1 VALTES
7 KRFDSTRFDTY
18 QEDSVVHPPRSVR
31 RRQTRRTAALAAAV
45 VVAATGA
52 LVAPRAATGAVVTAA
67 DLPFRDPRLPIEQ
80 RVADL
85 MSRLTLDERIGLLHQ
100 YQQPVPRLG
109 IGIFKA
115 GTEALHGV
123 AWSNDHRDNGNVVT
137 ATATQFPQAL
147 GLASTWDRGLVEQVG
162 SAVGD
167 EARGLHAK
175 DPEVWGLNL
184 WAPVVN
190 LLRDPRWGRNEEG
203 YSEDALLT
211 GAVATAYGSG
221 IQGRDTTY
229 LKAAPTLKHLIG
241 YNNEAQR
248 DTSSSNLPP
257 RVLNEYELKAFTAPL
272 AAGAATGM
280 MASYNL
286 VNGRP
291 STVDPLIGQLR
302 SVSKTPLYNVSD
314 AFAPGN
320 LVGSQHYFDTQ
331 PEADAAM
338 FRAGIDG
345 YVADNADPTAMTTA
359 VKEAL
364 AKGFMTE
371 ADVDAAA
378 SHALTLRFR
387 LGEFDPDGGPYGALG
402 ASEVNAPEHQQLA
415 RTTAAEAMVL
425 LKNSRNALPLD
436 AARDQKVAVI
446 GQLADTVYSDWYGG
460 NAPYTVTP
468 AAGIT
473 KRLGSSGSVSTVE
486 GVDRIALRDKATGK
500 YVTSRGTTGSDT
512 VAAAGDT
519 AGPAAQFDVFDWGED
534 VVTLRNV
541 STGNVVGNTGS
552 ALVTKD
558 KQPNGW
564 FVQQQF
570 AIENQP
576 DGSVVLRYA
585 GYETRESWYGG
596 GTYVRVGPD
605 GVLRVDARSA
615 SEASRFTRETLSS
628 GTAQAAAAAARSDAA
643 VLVVGSMPF
652 INGRENRDRT
662 SMELP
667 AAQRRLVEA
676 VLAANPHTVLVLE
689 TSYPETIDWAQQTVP
704 AIVWTTHAGQET
716 GNALADV
723 LFGDVNPS
731 GHLTQTWYREGTTLP
746 SIHDYDIIKSRRT
759 YQYYEGTP
767 LYPFGH
773 GLSYTDFAYGRAT
786 ATPASVAPDGTVTV
800 RVTVR
805 NTGTRAGADVVQLY
819 DHQRTSRTPQPQRRL
834 LGFAKVTLAPGES
847 RQVAIK
853 VKAADLAV
861 WDVTRG
867 RWVVERSVHDLLVG
881 RSSADIRARTSI
893 DVRGEVVPARDLGV
907 ATRAMNFDDYSGITL
922 VDESKAAGTSITA
935 PEAGG
940 WAVYRDARLGS
951 GPLTFTAQAALDGP
965 ADATV
970 ELRVGSPTGPVVGR
984 ATVAPTGSVYTY
996 RPVTAS
1002 VTGSVTA
1009 SAGTEDLYLVLDKG
1023 VRISSFTL
1031 R

>member
-1 VALTES
+1 M
-7 KRFDSTRFDTY
+7 
-18 QEDSVVHPPRSVR
+18 VHPPRSAR
-31 RRQTRRTAALAAAV
+31 RRQTRRTAALAVAA
-45 VVAATGA
+45 VVAATGV
-52 LVAPRAATGAVVTAA
+52 LVAPHAATGAAVAAA
-67 DLPFRDPRLPIEQ
+67 DLPFRDPSLPIEK
-80 RVADL
+80 RVKDL
-85 MSRLTLDERIGLLHQ
+85 MARLTLDERIGLLHQ

-115 GTEALHGV
+115 GTEALHGL
-123 AWSNDHRDNGNVVT
+123 AWSNNHRDNGNVVT

-147 GLASTWDRGLVEQVG
+147 GLASTWDRGLVEQIG
-162 SAVGD
+162 SVVGD
-167 EARGLHAK
+167 EARGMHAK

-203 YSEDALLT
+203 YSEDAMLT
-211 GAVATAYGSG
+211 GAIATAYGSG
-221 IQGRDTTY
+221 IQGDDATY

-241 YNNEAQR
+241 YNNEVQR
-248 DTSSSNLPP
+248 STSSSNLPP
-257 RVLNEYELKAFTAPL
+257 RVLKEYELKAFEAPL
-272 AAGAATGM
+272 RAGAATGM

-291 STVDPLIGQLR
+291 ATVDPLIGELR
-302 SVSKTPLYNVSD
+302 SVSKAPLFNVSD

-320 LVGSQHYFDTQ
+320 LVGSQQYFGTMA
-331 PEADAAM
+331 EGNAAM
-338 FRAGIDG
+338 FRAGIDA
-345 YVADNADPTAMTTA
+345 YVADNTDPTSMTKA

-371 ADVDAAA
+371 ADVDVAA

-387 LGEFDPDGGPYGALG
+387 LGEFNPDGGPYGALG
-402 ASEVNAPEHQQLA
+402 ASEVNAPEHQRLA
-415 RTTAAEAMVL
+415 RTAAAEAMVL
-425 LKNSRNALPLD
+425 LKNSKDALPLD
-436 AARDQKVAVI
+436 AARDKNVAVI

-468 AAGIT
+468 AEGIAA
-473 KRLGSSGSVSTVE
+473 RLGSRGSVSTIE
-486 GVDRIALRDKATGK
+486 GVDRIALRDNATGK
-500 YVTSRGTTGSDT
+500 YVTSRGTTDADT
-512 VAAAGDT
+512 VAAAADT
-519 AGPAAQFDVFDWGED
+519 AGTAAQFDVFEWGED

-541 STGNVVGNTGS
+541 ATGNVVGSNWS
-552 ALVTKD
+552 AFVTKD

-570 AIENQP
+570 AIESQP

-585 GYETRESWYGG
+585 GYETSESWYGG
-596 GTYVRVGPD
+596 GTYVRVGDD
-605 GVLRVDARSA
+605 GILRADAKSA
-615 SEASRFTRETLSS
+615 AEASRFTRETLSS
-628 GTAQAAAAAARSDAA
+628 GVAQAAAAAASSDAA

-676 VLAANPHTVLVLE
+676 VLAANPDTVLVLE
-689 TSYPETIDWAQQTVP
+689 SSYPETIDWAQQTVP

-731 GHLTQTWYREGTTLP
+731 GHLTQTWYRAGTTLP
-746 SIHDYDIIKSRRT
+746 SIYDYDIIKSKRT
-759 YQYYEGTP
+759 YQYFEGTP

-773 GLSYTDFAYGRAT
+773 GLSYTDFAYGPAT
-786 ATPASVAPDGTVTV
+786 ATPTSVAPDGTVTV

-805 NTGTRAGADVVQLY
+805 NAGTRAGEDVVQLY
-819 DHQRTSRTPQPQRRL
+819 HHQRTSRTPQPDRRL
-834 LGFAKVTLAPGES
+834 LGFAKVRLEPGES
-847 RQVAIK
+847 RRVAIK
-853 VKAADLAV
+853 VKAADLGV

-881 RSSADIRARTSI
+881 RSSEDIRATASL
-893 DVRGEVVPARDLGV
+893 DVRGEVVPARDLSRT
-907 ATRAMNFDDYSGITL
+907 TRAENFDDYSGISL
-922 VDESKAAGTSITA
+922 VDESKTSGTSITA

-940 WAVYRDARLGS
+940 WAVYRDARLGARE
-951 GPLTFTAQAALDGP
+951 LTFTAQAALDAP

-970 ELRVGSPTGPVVGR
+970 ELRVGSPTGAVFGR
-984 ATVAPTGSVYTY
+984 ATVAPTGSVYSY

-1002 VTGSVTA
+1002 VSA
-1009 SAGTEDLYLVLDKG
+1009 PAGTGDLYLVLGKG
-1023 VRISSFTL
+1023 VRISSFSL

>member
-1 VALTES
+1 M
-7 KRFDSTRFDTY
+7 
-18 QEDSVVHPPRSVR
+18 VHPPRSVR
-31 RRQTRRTAALAAAV
+31 RRHTRRTAALAAAA

-52 LVAPRAATGAVVTAA
+52 LVAPHAATGAVVAAA
-67 DLPFRDPRLPIEQ
+67 DLPFRDPELPIEQ

-85 MSRLTLDERIGLLHQ
+85 MARLTLDERIGMLHQ

-115 GTEALHGV
+115 GTEALHGL

-175 DPEVWGLNL
+175 DPDVWGLNL

-211 GAVATAYGSG
+211 GAIATAYGSG
-221 IQGRDTTY
+221 IQGPDKTY

-241 YNNEAQR
+241 YNNEVLR

-257 RVLNEYELKAFTAPL
+257 RVLKEYELKAFEAPL
-272 AAGAATGM
+272 KAGAATGM

-291 STVDPLIGQLR
+291 ATVDPLIGELR
-302 SVSKTPLYNVSD
+302 SVSKTPLFNVSD

-320 LVGSQHYFDTQ
+320 LVGSQDYFDTQ
-331 PEADAAM
+331 AEANAAM
-338 FRAGIDG
+338 FKAGIDG
-345 YVADNADPTAMTTA
+345 YVADNADPTSMTKA

-364 AKGFMTE
+364 VKGFMTE

-387 LGEFDPDGGPYGALG
+387 LGEFDPDGGPYGALD
-402 ASEVNAPEHQQLA
+402 ASEVNAPEHQRLA
-415 RTTAAEAMVL
+415 RSAAAEAMVL
-425 LKNSRNALPLD
+425 LKNSEDALPLD
-436 AARDQKVAVI
+436 AARDKNLAVI

-460 NAPYTVTP
+460 NAPYAVTP
-468 AAGIT
+468 AAGIA
-473 KRLGSSGSVSTVE
+473 KRLGDSGSVSTVE

-500 YVTSRGTTGSDT
+500 YVTSRGTTDADT
-512 VAAAGDT
+512 VAATADT
-519 AGPAAQFDVFDWGED
+519 AGPGAQFDVFDWGED

-541 STGNVVGNTGS
+541 ATGNVMGS
-552 ALVTKD
+552 NWSAFVTKD

-570 AIENQP
+570 AIESQP

-596 GTYVRVGPD
+596 GTYVRVGDD
-605 GVLRVDARSA
+605 GILRADAKSA
-615 SEASRFTRETLSS
+615 AEASRFTRETLSS
-628 GTAQAAAAAARSDAA
+628 GAAQAAAAAARSDAA

-662 SMELP
+662 SMDLP
-667 AAQRRLVEA
+667 AGQRRLVEA
-676 VLAANPHTVLVLE
+676 VLAANPNTVLVLE
-689 TSYPETIDWAQQTVP
+689 SSYPETIDWAQQTVP

-731 GHLTQTWYREGTTLP
+731 GHLTQTWYRSGTALP
-746 SIHDYDIIKSRRT
+746 SIHDYDIIKSKRT
-759 YQYYEGTP
+759 YQYFEGTP

-773 GLSYTDFAYGRAT
+773 GLSYTDFAYGPVT
-786 ATPASVAPDGTVTV
+786 ATPASVAPDDMVTV

-805 NTGTRAGADVVQLY
+805 NTGTRAGEDVVQLY
-819 DHQRTSRTPQPQRRL
+819 GHQRTSRTAQPDRRL
-834 LGFAKVTLAPGES
+834 LGFAKVSLAPGES
-847 RQVAIK
+847 RQVAIT

-861 WDVTRG
+861 WDVTRS
-867 RWVVERSVHDLLVG
+867 RWVVERSRHDLLVG
-881 RSSADIRARTSI
+881 RSAEDIRATTSI
-893 DVRGEVVPARDLGV
+893 DVRGEVVPPRDLSTT
-907 ATRAMNFDDYSGITL
+907 TRAENFDDYSGISL
-922 VDESKAAGTSITA
+922 VDESKTSGTSITA
-935 PEAGG
+935 PEAGA
-940 WAVYRDARLGS
+940 WAVYRDARLGKRA
-951 GPLTFTAQAALDGP
+951 LTFTAQAALDASTP
-965 ADATV
+965 TTV

-984 ATVAPTGSVYTY
+984 ATVAPTGSVYSY
-996 RPVTAS
+996 RPVTAT
-1002 VTGSVTA
+1002 VA
-1009 SAGTEDLYLVLDKG
+1009 APAGTGDLYLVLGKG
-1023 VRISSFTL
+1023 VRISTFSL

>member
-1 VALTES
+1 
-7 KRFDSTRFDTY
+7 
-18 QEDSVVHPPRSVR
+18 
-31 RRQTRRTAALAAAV
+31 
-45 VVAATGA
+45 
-52 LVAPRAATGAVVTAA
+52 
-67 DLPFRDPRLPIEQ
+67 
-80 RVADL
+80 
-85 MSRLTLDERIGLLHQ
+85 M
-100 YQQPVPRLG
+100 
-109 IGIFKA
+109 
-115 GTEALHGV
+115 
-123 AWSNDHRDNGNVVT
+123 
-137 ATATQFPQAL
+137 
-147 GLASTWDRGLVEQVG
+147 
-162 SAVGD
+162 
-167 EARGLHAK
+167 HAK

-203 YSEDALLT
+203 YSEDATLT
-211 GAVATAYGSG
+211 GAVATAYGAG
-221 IQGRDTTY
+221 IQGHDPTY
-229 LKAAPTLKHLIG
+229 LKAAPTLKHFIG

-257 RVLNEYELKAFTAPL
+257 RVLKEYELKAFEAPL
-272 AAGAATGM
+272 EAGAATGV

-291 STVDPLIGQLR
+291 ATVDPLVGELR
-302 SVSKTPLYNVSD
+302 SVSKTPLFNVSD

-320 LVGSQHYFDTQ
+320 LVGSQKYFGTQ
-331 PEADAAM
+331 AEAEAAM
-338 FRAGIDG
+338 FRAGLDAHVG
-345 YVADNADPTAMTTA
+345 DNTDPTTMTTA
-359 VKEAL
+359 VKQAL
-364 AKGFMTE
+364 AKGLMTE

-387 LGEFDPDGGPYGALG
+387 LGEFDPDGGPYGSLG
-402 ASEVNAPEHQQLA
+402 ASEVNAPDHQRLA
-415 RTTAAEAMVL
+415 RTAAAEAMVL
-425 LKNSRNALPLD
+425 LKNSKDALPLD
-436 AARDQKVAVI
+436 AARDKNVAVI

-468 AAGIT
+468 AAGIA
-473 KRLGSSGSVSTVE
+473 KRLGSGGSVSAVE
-486 GVDRIALRDKATGK
+486 GVDRIALRDNATGK
-500 YVTSRGTTGSDT
+500 YVTSRGTTDADT
-512 VAAAGDT
+512 VAATADT

-541 STGNVVGNTGS
+541 ATGNVVGSNWS
-552 ALVTKD
+552 AFVTKD

-570 AIENQP
+570 AIEDQP

-585 GYETRESWYGG
+585 GYETGESWYGG
-596 GTYVRVGPD
+596 GTYVRVGDD
-605 GVLRVDARSA
+605 GILRADVKSPT
-615 SEASRFTRETLSS
+615 EASHFTRETLRS
-628 GTAQAAAAAARSDAA
+628 GVAEAAAAAASSDAA

-652 INGRENRDRT
+652 INGREARDRT

-676 VLAANPHTVLVLE
+676 VLAANPDTVLVLE

-731 GHLTQTWYREGTTLP
+731 GHLTQTWYRAGTPLP
-746 SIHDYDIIKSRRT
+746 SIHDYDIIKSKRT
-759 YQYYEGTP
+759 YQYYAGTP

-773 GLSYTDFAYGRAT
+773 GLSYTDFAYGPVT
-786 ATPASVAPDGTVTV
+786 ASPESVAAGGTVTV

-805 NTGTRAGADVVQLY
+805 NTGARAGEDVVQLY
-819 DHQRTSRTPQPQRRL
+819 DHQRTSRTPQPHRRL
-834 LGFAKVTLAPGES
+834 LGFAKVRLAAGES

-867 RWVVERSVHDLLVG
+867 RWIVERSVHDLLVG
-881 RSSADIRARTSI
+881 RSAEDIRATTSL
-893 DVRGEVVPARDLGV
+893 DVRGEVVPPRDLSV
-907 ATRAMNFDDYSGITL
+907 TTRAMNFDDYSGISL
-922 VDESKAAGTSITA
+922 VDESKTSGTSITA
-935 PEAGG
+935 HEAGG

-951 GPLTFTAQAALDGP
+951 GTLSFTAQAALDGP
-965 ADATV
+965 AAATI
-970 ELRVGSPTGPVVGR
+970 ELRVGSPSGAVVGR
-984 ATVAPTGSVYTY
+984 ATVAPTGGVYTY

-1002 VTGSVTA
+1002 VSA
-1009 SAGTEDLYLVLDKG
+1009 PAGTRDLYLVLGAG
-1023 VRISSFTL
+1023 VRVSSFSL

>member
-1 VALTES
+1 M
-7 KRFDSTRFDTY
+7 
-18 QEDSVVHPPRSVR
+18 
-31 RRQTRRTAALAAAV
+31 
-45 VVAATGA
+45 AATGA
-52 LVAPRAATGAVVTAA
+52 LVAPHAASGALVATA
-67 DLPFRDPRLPIEQ
+67 DLPFRNPRLPIEE
-80 RVADL
+80 RVKDL
-85 MSRLTLDERIGLLHQ
+85 MARLTLDERIGLLHQ

-115 GTEALHGV
+115 GTEALHGL
-123 AWSNDHRDNGNVVT
+123 AWSNNHRDGGNGVT

-147 GLASTWDRGLVEQVG
+147 GLASTWDRALVEQVG

-167 EARGLHAK
+167 EARGMHAK

-190 LLRDPRWGRNEEG
+190 LLRDPRWGRNEVG

-221 IQGRDTTY
+221 IQGHDPTY

-257 RVLNEYELKAFTAPL
+257 RVLKEYELKAFEAPL

-291 STVDPLIGQLR
+291 STVDPLIGELR
-302 SVSKTPLYNVSD
+302 SVSKTPLFNVSD

-331 PEADAAM
+331 PEANAAM
-338 FRAGIDG
+338 FKAGIDG
-345 YVADNADPTAMTTA
+345 YVADNADPTPMTSA
-359 VKEAL
+359 VKDAL

-402 ASEVNAPEHQQLA
+402 ASEVNAPEHQRLA
-415 RTTAAEAMVL
+415 RTAAAEAMVL
-425 LKNSRNALPLD
+425 LKNSKDALPLD
-436 AARDQKVAVI
+436 AARDKSVAVI
-446 GQLADTVYSDWYGG
+446 GQLADTVYGDWYGG
-460 NAPYTVTP
+460 NAPYAVTP
-468 AAGIT
+468 AAGIA
-473 KRLGSSGSVSTVE
+473 KRLGGSGSVSAVE

-500 YVTSRGTTGSDT
+500 YVTSRGATDADT
-512 VAAAGDT
+512 VAAVADT

-541 STGNVVGNTGS
+541 ATGNVVGSNWS
-552 ALVTKD
+552 AFVTKD

-570 AIENQP
+570 AIEDQP

-596 GTYVRVGPD
+596 GTYVRVGDD
-605 GVLRVDARSA
+605 GILRADAKSA
-615 SEASRFTRETLSS
+615 AEASRFTRETLSS
-628 GTAQAAAAAARSDAA
+628 GAAQAAAAAARSDAA

-662 SMELP
+662 RMDLP
-667 AAQRRLVEA
+667 AGQRRLVEA
-676 VLAANPHTVLVLE
+676 VLAANPRTVVVL
-689 TSYPETIDWAQQTVP
+689 QTGSPVAMPWLDQAP
-704 AIVWTTHAGQET
+704 AVLQGWFPGQEC

-731 GHLTQTWYREGTTLP
+731 GHLTQTWYRAGTPLA
-746 SIHDYDIIKSRRT
+746 SIHDYDIIKSKRT
-759 YQYYEGTP
+759 YQYFEGTP

-773 GLSYTDFAYGRAT
+773 GLSYTDFAYGPVT
-786 ATPASVAPDGTVTV
+786 ATPGSVAPDGTVTV

-805 NTGTRAGADVVQLY
+805 NTGTRAGEDVVQLY
-819 DHQRTSRTPQPQRRL
+819 DHQRTSRTPQPDRRL
-834 LGFAKVTLAPGES
+834 VGFAKVRLAAGES
-847 RQVAIK
+847 RQVAIT

-867 RWVVERSVHDLLVG
+867 RWVVEDSVHDLLVG
-881 RSSADIRARTSI
+881 RSVEDIRATASL
-893 DVRGEVVPARDLGV
+893 DVRGEVVPPRDLSV
-907 ATRAMNFDDYSGITL
+907 TTRAMNFDDYSGISL
-922 VDESKAAGTSITA
+922 VDESKTSGTSITA

-940 WAVYRDARLGS
+940 WAVYRDARLGKRA
-951 GPLTFTAQAALDGP
+951 LTFTAQAALAGP
-965 ADATV
+965 APATV
-970 ELRVGSPTGPVVGR
+970 ELRVGSPTGALVGR
-984 ATVAPTGSVYTY
+984 ASVAPTGSVYSY
-996 RPVTAS
+996 RSVTAS
-1002 VTGSVTA
+1002 VTAPVAHG
-1009 SAGTEDLYLVLDKG
+1009 DLYLVLGKG